1 MRIYVIG
8 DLHLAL
14 DPRIDKPMDVFG
26 PAWANH
32 DQRVKEN
39 WQAKITDDD
48 LVVLPGDISWGLKIE
63 EAMADFQFI
72 DMLPGKKVI
81 FKGNHDLWWTSL
93 KKMNS
98 LVDSIEFVQ
107 NNCYMAG
114 DIGICGTRGW
124 TCPGSEGFEPSDE
137 KIYKREL
144 LRLEMSLKDAV
155 QKGATEI
162 IGFLHYPPTNEKK
175 QSSGFTKLF
184 EEYGVKR
191 VFYGHLHGEDAKRNR
206 DTISFNGVKYRLVSL
221 DAIDCDPVLI
231 VE

>member
-39 WQAKITDDD
+39 WTAKIHEDD

-63 EAMADFQFI
+63 EAMADFEFI
-72 DMLPGKKVI
+72 HNLPGKKVI
-81 FKGNHDLWWTSL
+81 FKGNHDLWWTGL
-93 KKMNS
+93 KKMNA
-98 LVDSIEFVQ
+98 LFDSIEFVQ

-114 DIGICGTRGW
+114 NIAICGTRGW

-144 LRLEMSLKDAV
+144 LRLEMSLEDAKK
-155 QKGATEI
+155 QGATEI

-175 QSSGFTKLF
+175 QLSGFTKMF
-184 EEYGVKR
+184 EEYGVKQ
-191 VFYGHLHGEDAKRNR
+191 VYYGHLHGDDAKRNR
-206 DTISFNGVKYRLVSL
+206 DTISLNGTKYRLVSL

-231 VE
+231 RE